1 MLREAFQWR
10 SAQISLND
18 DNIVNSSSDNYLLV
32 DNKVGLDSMSYI
44 SATMYFY
51 AVLTNC
57 HISI

>member
-1 MLREAFQWR
+1 MLREAFHRR

-18 DNIVNSSSDNYLLV
+18 DNIVNSSSDNYIIG
-32 DNKVGLDSMSYI
+32 DNRVGLAAMSYI

-57 HISI
+57 HVSI